1 MCQQLVSI
9 GKAVG
14 PELTASQ
21 LLDELFELLKDE
33 EIKVNGG
40 QGWARQVGWI
50 SDRLELQLIGHQNC
64 LSCSRTRRSRC
75 KGTQGWALQVEW
87 MRDRL

>member
-33 EIKVNGG
+33 EIKVKGDTGMGTASGVDEG
-40 QGWARQVGWI
+40 QVV
-50 SDRLELQLIGHQNC
+50 S
-64 LSCSRTRRSRC
+64 T
-75 KGTQGWALQVEW
+75 
-87 MRDRL
+87 